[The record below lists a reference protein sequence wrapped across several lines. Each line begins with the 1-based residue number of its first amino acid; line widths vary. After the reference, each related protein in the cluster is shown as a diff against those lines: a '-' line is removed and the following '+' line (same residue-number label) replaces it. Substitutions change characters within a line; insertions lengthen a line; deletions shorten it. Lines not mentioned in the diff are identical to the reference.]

1 MAAISIGSDTG
12 GSVRQPSSF
21 CKTVGMKPTYGSISR
36 FGMSS
41 MANTFDQPGVIAND
55 VRDLAMMFNLIEGKD
70 ERDAT
75 SVGNPGLNFEFDF
88 SDDAIKNL
96 EGKNL
101 LFQRFV

>member
-1 MAAISIGSDTG
+1 MGSAASVSANMAAISIGSDTG

-55 VRDLAMMFNLIEGKD
+55 VRDLAMMF
-70 ERDAT
+70 T
-75 SVGNPGLNFEFDF
+75 
-88 SDDAIKNL
+88 
-96 EGKNL
+96 
-101 LFQRFV
+101 